1 VVKGV
6 MTETAASRR
15 RGASGGTSRVPQLKE
30 SREAARPYAAFLY
43 VWGLQWIVA
52 AIVEFIGQWRDV
64 SLYQAVVLWTAVAV
78 TIVLG
83 ARRSAAAAVARDGI
97 AWLVPLMIGIGGLIV
112 LQRVGAVT
120 WFFWPVLQGFA
131 LSFGFA
137 LASPRLGL
145 PLFWLSLWMFAVT
158 ACAAFYYLGYS
169 SLLVGGFGGLS
180 LLAVGWMISVW
191 NRRRTM
197 Q

>member
-1 VVKGV
+1 
-6 MTETAASRR
+6 M
-15 RGASGGTSRVPQLKE
+15 
-30 SREAARPYAAFLY
+30 
-43 VWGLQWIVA
+43 A
-52 AIVEFIGQWRDV
+52 AIVEFMGQWRDV

-137 LASPRLGL
+137 LASPRLGP

-169 SLLVGGFGGLS
+169 SSLVGGFGGLS